1 MRCQQMSDLESRED
15 REIRECLQKA
25 YGYSD
30 EQLLRKLEDAEDSL
44 KETDFPGAEKRIF
57 QKLME
62 RKAAEEAAQNDNGEG
77 NEEDRG
83 NEKLPAVVEIRKT
96 DIEDTEVDAPAGP
109 KKKSVLSGRRKLFL
123 SAALVAVFMIALGI
137 TAIGERSNFFNSR
150 RNRLQVNVVNNIVNN
165 EHNRQDI
172 SKVEEA
178 YLQMEGELDIKP
190 LRLGY
195 IPSELVFQNI
205 ILKKNGATIYFL
217 YGENMVTLYENRG
230 TGNNS
235 IGIDSDRNEE
245 GTVYNQWLDMEIEYF
260 KNDVEDNQV
269 EYEALVII
277 EDHLYYLSGIMP
289 KKEFIKIIENFYL

>member
-1 MRCQQMSDLESRED
+1 MSDLESRED

-62 RKAAEEAAQNDNGEG
+62 RKATEEAAQNDKGEG
-77 NEEDRG
+77 NEEDRE

-96 DIEDTEVDAPAGP
+96 DIEDTEMDAPAGP

-137 TAIGERSNFFNSR
+137 TAIGERNYFFTSR
-150 RNRLQVNVVNNIVNN
+150 RNHLQVEIINND
-165 EHNRQDI
+165 HNRQDI
-172 SKVEEA
+172 SKIEEVNQ
-178 YLQMEGELDIKP
+178 LIEDKLNISTLM
-190 LRLGY
+190 LGY
-195 IPSELVFQNI
+195 WPSELVYQNAD
-205 ILKKNGATIYFL
+205 LKERGATIYFL
-217 YGENMVTLYENRG
+217 YEENIVTLYESLD
-230 TGNNS
+230 TGRTS

-245 GTVYNQWLDMEIEYF
+245 GVVYNQWLDMNIEYFSNPVDKEEIEY
-260 KNDVEDNQV
+260 
-269 EYEALVII
+269 EAMIII
-277 EDHLYYLSGIMP
+277 EGSLYYFSGILP
-289 KKEFIKIIENFYL
+289 EEEFVKIIENFYL

>member
-1 MRCQQMSDLESRED
+1 MSDLESRED

-62 RKAAEEAAQNDNGEG
+62 RKAAEEAAQNDKGKET
-77 NEEDRG
+77 EE
-83 NEKLPAVVEIRKT
+83 EKESERLPAVVEIRKT
-96 DIEDTEVDAPAGP
+96 DIEDTEVDTPVGI

-137 TAIGERSNFFNSR
+137 TAIGERSNFFSSR

-165 EHNRQDI
+165 EHNRQDV
-172 SKVEEA
+172 SKIEDA
-178 YLQMEGELDIKP
+178 YLQIEDEVGIES

-195 IPSELVFQNI
+195 IPSELIFQNI

-217 YGENMVTLYENRG
+217 HGENMVTLYESRG
-230 TGNNS
+230 SGNNS

-245 GTVYNQWLDMEIEYF
+245 GTVYNQWLDMNIEYFSNPVENGEIEYEAMIIL
-260 KNDVEDNQV
+260 EDS
-269 EYEALVII
+269 I
-277 EDHLYYLSGIMP
+277 YYFSGILP
-289 KKEFIKIIENFYL
+289 KEEFVKIIESFYL

>member
-1 MRCQQMSDLESRED
+1 MSDLESRED

-62 RKAAEEAAQNDNGEG
+62 RKAAEEAAQNDKGEG
-77 NEEDRG
+77 NEEDRE

-96 DIEDTEVDAPAGP
+96 DIEDTEMDAPAGP

-137 TAIGERSNFFNSR
+137 TAIGERSNFFSSR

>member
-1 MRCQQMSDLESRED
+1 MSDLESRED

-62 RKAAEEAAQNDNGEG
+62 RKAAEEAAQNDKGEG

-137 TAIGERSNFFNSR
+137 TAIGGRNYFFRNRRSNFDTVI
-150 RNRLQVNVVNNIVNN
+150 LNNNKN
-165 EHNRQDI
+165 KQESSQL
-172 SKVEEA
+172 EEA
-178 YLQMEGELDIKP
+178 YLIIEEELKLP
-190 LRLGY
+190 SMRLGY
-195 IPSELVFQNI
+195 VPESLIYQEINW
-205 ILKKNGATIYFL
+205 KKNSATIRFTY
-217 YGENMVTLYENRG
+217 EEKSIILYENKG
-230 TGNNS
+230 LES
-235 IGIDSDRNEE
+235 SSAGIKSDRKDGKN
-245 GTVYNQWLDMEIEYF
+245 VYNEWLGQDIIYF
-260 KNDVEDNQV
+260 ENMLDNGDV
-269 EYEALVII
+269 EYETTIVVG
-277 EDHLYYLSGIMP
+277 DNVYYFSGIMP
-289 KKEFIKIIENFYL
+289 EEEYINIIKNFYL

>member
-1 MRCQQMSDLESRED
+1 MSDLESRED

-77 NEEDRG
+77 NEEDRE

-96 DIEDTEVDAPAGP
+96 DIEDTEMDAPAGP

-150 RNRLQVNVVNNIVNN
+150 RNRVQVNVVNND
-165 EHNRQDI
+165 HNRQDI
-172 SKVEEA
+172 SKIEEA
-178 YLQMEGELDIKP
+178 NQLIEDEYNIAALMFGYWPSKLTFQDIT
-190 LRLGY
+190 
-195 IPSELVFQNI
+195 
-205 ILKKNGATIYFL
+205 LKKNGATIYFL
-217 YGENMVTLYENRG
+217 YGDNVITLYENRG
-230 TGNNS
+230 SGNNS
-235 IGIDSDRNEE
+235 IGIDSDRDEE
-245 GTVYNQWLDMEIEYF
+245 GTVYNQWLDMNIEYF
-260 KNDVEDNQV
+260 SNPVENGEV
-269 EYEALVII
+269 EYEAMII
-277 EDHLYYLSGIMP
+277 LEDSIYYFSGILP
-289 KKEFIKIIENFYL
+289 EEEFVKIIESFYF

>member
-1 MRCQQMSDLESRED
+1 MSDLESRED

-77 NEEDRG
+77 NEEDRE